1 MSYGHADKIAA
12 IAAGAPATGGEQP
25 TPPVE
30 PPGAVADARP
40 AASPWAQL
48 YDRADVRATLAER
61 DIGGLF
67 RVLKD
72 DAGVTQRTIADLTG
86 QSQSEVSEILKGRRV
101 LAYDVLVRIA
111 EGLGVPRELMGLS
124 YGEHHIYRGEVTVS
138 DPPKGDDDEMR
149 RRAVILATPV
159 ALWGHALFGE
169 VPRLPPP
176 DWLVGRLPSRL
187 ETIHVEAVADLL
199 AQLRAHARAW
209 GGMADVLGAVAVQSK
224 RLLAVP
230 GEDMIRARL
239 GSVLAE
245 LHTEAGWTYFDSG
258 ADDAADYYYCQ
269 ALDIARQF
277 GDRYQIA
284 HALRHAG
291 MLPLERGRFNDS
303 LKLFQLGQIAF
314 MQRGASRG
322 DDPRVTPMTA
332 CLDSLQA
339 RALARMDLPDQARSK
354 LAAARDKWQAPD
366 AFAQADADYRNADTS
381 LCLGQVD
388 GAEQFAALSVRA
400 WGNQDRRPA
409 ASTRILLATIHVR
422 AGEPRGP
429 QLAHNAITAATKL
442 SSDRVRKRL
451 LPLADEL
458 DARPSSDHR
467 ELARMA
473 RKVASTKA

>member
-1 MSYGHADKIAA
+1 
-12 IAAGAPATGGEQP
+12 
-25 TPPVE
+25 
-30 PPGAVADARP
+30 
-40 AASPWAQL
+40 
-48 YDRADVRATLAER
+48 
-61 DIGGLF
+61 
-67 RVLKD
+67 
-72 DAGVTQRTIADLTG
+72 
-86 QSQSEVSEILKGRRV
+86 
-101 LAYDVLVRIA
+101 
-111 EGLGVPRELMGLS
+111 MGLS

-149 RRAVILATPV
+149 RRAVILAAPV

-339 RALARMDLPDQARSK
+339 RALARMDLPDQAKSK

-400 WGNQDRRPA
+400 WGNRDRRPA

-473 RKVASTKA
+473 RQVAATRA

>member
-1 MSYGHADKIAA
+1 MGYGHADKIARLA
-12 IAAGAPATGGEQP
+12 STPTAAREKPAPAIDP
-25 TPPVE
+25 T
-30 PPGAVADARP
+30 
-40 AASPWAQL
+40 L
-48 YDRADVRATLAER
+48 YRRDDVRRILAER
-61 DIGGLF
+61 DIGALY
-67 RVLKD
+67 RVLRD
-72 DAGVTQRTIADLTG
+72 EGITQRTIAELTG

-101 LAYDVLVRIA
+101 RDVTVLERIA
-111 EGLGVPRELMGLS
+111 EGLGIPREYMGLS
-124 YGEHHIYRGEVTVS
+124 YGEHSTYRGEVTVS
-138 DPPKGDDDEMR
+138 DPREGDDDEMR
-149 RRAVILATPV
+149 RRAVLLAAPV
-159 ALWGHALFGE
+159 ALWGRALFGE
-169 VPRLPPP
+169 VPKLSPP
-176 DWLVGRLPSRL
+176 DWLVGHLPSRL
-187 ETIHVEAVADLL
+187 GMIHVEAVADLL
-199 AQLRAHARAW
+199 AQLRACARTW
-209 GGMADVLGAVAVQSK
+209 GGMAEVLGAVAVQSK

-230 GEDMIRARL
+230 GEDIIRARL

-258 ADDAADYYYCQ
+258 VDDAADYYYCQ
-269 ALDIARQF
+269 ALDIARRF

-314 MQRGASRG
+314 MPLDGSSSK
-322 DDPRVTPMTA
+322 DDPRVAPMTA

-339 RALARMDLPDQARSK
+339 RALARMDLPDQAKSK

-366 AFAQADADYRNADTS
+366 TFAQADADYRNADIS

-400 WGNQDRRPA
+400 WGDRDRRPA

-429 QLAHNAITAATKL
+429 QLAHNAITAAAKL
-442 SSDRVRKRL
+442 SSDRVRHRL
-451 LPLADEL
+451 LPLAEEL
-458 DARPSSDHR
+458 NTRRGSDYQ

-473 RKVASTKA
+473 RQVTATRV